1 MLKRCK
7 SSVGQPG
14 GSEDLRWVRNG
25 RRVTDACEPVQD
37 PGLARRTFSCGPDR
51 IVIDACEKNANPGF
65 DNLVDRSTFGPKG

>member
-1 MLKRCK
+1 MLDNL
-7 SSVGQPG
+7 VGQKTSGPC
-14 GSEDLRWVRNG
+14 ENG